1 MGWVFLA
8 FDGDLGRRVAIK
20 WLKPAGGE
28 ALERLAREA
37 HLHARVEHPAV
48 CRLYHLGDHQGRPY
62 LVLQL
67 VRGET
72 LDKAAPRL
80 PVPVRVRLV
89 ATLADGVHAAHRQ
102 GLVHRDL
109 KPANCMV
116 EMDEAGHPRPYV
128 MDFGLAREEA
138 SHSRTGAGFLAG
150 SPAYMAPEQVK
161 GAWTD
166 PRTDVYGLGALLF
179 ETLTGRPPFLGAQVS
194 QLLLQVATEDAPRLR
209 SLDPSLPRD
218 LETVVATCLAKDPA
232 RRYPSAA
239 ALRDD
244 LLRFLDGRPL
254 LARREGLPG
263 RQTRAQPVTTGHA
276 QHARAIRLGTE
287 IHSKRACQQA
297 GRAVRPGRTEIRA
310 ARNGWRAAGK
320 SCFPQVPVARFGD
333 TARDVDAESQRDS
346 VSRSQAKPTPPS
358 F

>member
-89 ATLADGVHAAHRQ
+89 ATLANGVHAAHRQ

-116 EMDEAGHPRPYV
+116 EMDEAGGTV
-128 MDFGLAREEA
+128 AI
-138 SHSRTGAGFLAG
+138 
-150 SPAYMAPEQVK
+150 EQLNGK
-161 GAWTD
+161 D
-166 PRTDVYGLGALLF
+166 LG
-179 ETLTGRPPFLGAQVS
+179 GRAISVN
-194 QLLLQVATEDAPRLR
+194 
-209 SLDPSLPRD
+209 
-218 LETVVATCLAKDPA
+218 
-232 RRYPSAA
+232 AA
-239 ALRDD
+239 
-244 LLRFLDGRPL
+244 
-254 LARREGLPG
+254 
-263 RQTRAQPVTTGHA
+263 
-276 QHARAIRLGTE
+276 HARGSGST
-287 IHSKRACQQA
+287 
-297 GRAVRPGRTEIRA
+297 RT
-310 ARNGWRAAGK
+310 
-320 SCFPQVPVARFGD
+320 
-333 TARDVDAESQRDS
+333 
-346 VSRSQAKPTPPS
+346 
-358 F
+358 